1 MLDALR
7 GTADALTL
15 PGEPRAPQAD
25 DERRL
30 RWCECLAQHEED
42 AQREPDTAGPPT
54 AANAVLPDPTVR
66 GASHDVPS
74 PAAAAAAGITPSATQ
89 DTLQRLLT
97 PLAGPQPGAPCWTLS
112 LPAVAGGS
120 TWSLLG
126 SYGVSGGVSGGV
138 TAEQGGLHP
147 LRAATEAQWVL
158 QLQVP
163 AAEMTRVQAHLPAL
177 AARLERTALPG
188 VRVELARD
196 EKALHPGHSPR
207 WPAHAAGGA
216 P

>member
-15 PGEPRAPQAD
+15 PGEPRAPRAD

-66 GASHDVPS
+66 DASRDVPS
-74 PAAAAAAGITPSATQ
+74 PAAAGAAGITPSATQ
-89 DTLQRLLT
+89 DALQRLLT
-97 PLAGPQPGAPCWTLS
+97 PLAGPQPCAPCWTLS

-120 TWSLLG
+120 AWSLLG
-126 SYGVSGGVSGGV
+126 SYGVSGGV
-138 TAEQGGLHP
+138 TAEVRGLHP

-163 AAEMTRVQAHLPAL
+163 ASEMTRVLVHLPAL

-188 VRVELARD
+188 VRVELAGD